1 MMEYWC
7 SANIPPRPLVDLRKR
22 NEKEKE
28 KKKRPIGGKI
38 FFFFFFCVLIRFS
51 SDWVGSVRFGS
62 GRTRP
67 VRFGADQTGSVRTL
81 DRFGSDTG
89 PVQFGP
95 VRCGPDRKFFVVFFF
110 FLREGR
116 RDGDG
121 EVERVGKTRGRCEFD
136 IPEVKM
142 EVVEVNRCG
151 VGPRGGGGAR
161 AAGSEGGR

>member
-1 MMEYWC
+1 VLISPQDHWLTCE
-7 SANIPPRPLVDLRKR
+7 REKRK
-22 NEKEKE
+22 KKE

-38 FFFFFFCVLIRFS
+38 FFFFFFLCT
-51 SDWVGSVRFGS
+51 DSVQFGLGRFGS
-62 GRTRP
+62 

-81 DRFGSDTG
+81 DRFGSDRFGSDTG
-89 PVQFGP
+89 PVRFGP
-95 VRCGPDRKFFVVFFF
+95 VRCGPDRKFFVVFF